1 MKTIVR
7 YAWMRE
13 RERESILDL
22 CMYLHHTYK
31 KWNVFTGRNI
41 HNGPTCISFYAY
53 MSSAMNYV
61 GGHHTLIFNVIK
73 TNQGQGLSSTT
84 GVFTA
89 PQSGIY
95 VFTWTIRVLNFSI
108 HCVELIVNG
117 QSVGALV
124 SQTLKYNGT
133 GSTTV
138 VIHVNEGEDVF
149 LRTMMQFNKGPIF
162 SDPYGYTSF
171 SGWKLSCVG

>member
-1 MKTIVR
+1 M
-7 YAWMRE
+7 
-13 RERESILDL
+13 
-22 CMYLHHTYK
+22 
-31 KWNVFTGRNI
+31 TGRNSY
-41 HNGPTCISFYAY
+41 NGPISFYAY
-53 MSSAMNYV
+53 MSSAMNHV
-61 GGHHTLIFNVIK
+61 GRHHTLIFNVIK
-73 TNQGQGLSSTT
+73 TNQGQGLSRTT
-84 GVFTA
+84 GVFRA

-149 LRTMMQFNKGPIF
+149 LRTMMQFNKGAIF